1 MASTVAAVSRIR
13 PKTSASKSIAS
24 GRIASSEGSAPLDSG
39 DPSRRQYTISEV
51 SSEFGVTARAL
62 RFYEDEGLISPTRIG
77 LARFYS
83 KRDRARLAWIKRAK
97 NVGFSL
103 GEIRDMI
110 DRYDLGDGRVEQRRV
125 TIAKCQERVAQLK
138 RQQADIKAT
147 VDELSAFIKLLVARE
162 RDEGRDSE
170 FSSED

>member
-1 MASTVAAVSRIR
+1 
-13 PKTSASKSIAS
+13 
-24 GRIASSEGSAPLDSG
+24 
-39 DPSRRQYTISEV
+39 
-51 SSEFGVTARAL
+51 
-62 RFYEDEGLISPTRIG
+62 
-77 LARFYS
+77 
-83 KRDRARLAWIKRAK
+83 
-97 NVGFSL
+97 
-103 GEIRDMI
+103 MI
-110 DRYDLGDGRVEQRRV
+110 DLYDLGDGRVEQRRV

>member
-1 MASTVAAVSRIR
+1 MASTVSAAGRIR
-13 PKTSASKSIAS
+13 PRTPDSARAS
-24 GRIASSEGSAPLDSG
+24 PSEGFAPLDSA

-83 KRDRARLAWIKRAK
+83 KRDCARLAWIKRAK

-110 DRYDLGDGRVEQRRV
+110 DLYDLGDGRVEQRRV
-125 TIAKCQERVAQLK
+125 TIAKCQERVTQLR

-170 FSSED
+170 LAQEA